1 MSSMLAP
8 LLKSALLFAGVSG
21 LAVSSQLT
29 QEQIQWYK
37 VALEAGVP
45 RVPPP
50 YIQSNQLADAL
61 VEWKR
66 LQQSDNFPFSDYA
79 NFLLLHP
86 GWPGE
91 KSRRA
96 AAETVLDSG
105 TWAPGLVVRYFE
117 RFPPLTAAGR
127 LRYAEGLAAS
137 GRRAEAEEQARRA
150 WRHGVLRPRDETALL
165 GGFSA
170 ALTPADHD
178 ARMDMLLWAGALT
191 AAQRQLAYV
200 SPGMR
205 PVFDAR
211 IAFRTKAPDAD
222 ARGAAAL
229 SIGRTNPGFIADRA
243 MWLRDTGQSPAMRS

>member
-165 GGFSA
+165 GGFAERSA
-170 ALTPADHD
+170 
-178 ARMDMLLWAGALT
+178 RRSLL
-191 AAQRQLAYV
+191 V
-200 SPGMR
+200 
-205 PVFDAR
+205 
-211 IAFRTKAPDAD
+211 
-222 ARGAAAL
+222 
-229 SIGRTNPGFIADRA
+229 
-243 MWLRDTGQSPAMRS
+243 